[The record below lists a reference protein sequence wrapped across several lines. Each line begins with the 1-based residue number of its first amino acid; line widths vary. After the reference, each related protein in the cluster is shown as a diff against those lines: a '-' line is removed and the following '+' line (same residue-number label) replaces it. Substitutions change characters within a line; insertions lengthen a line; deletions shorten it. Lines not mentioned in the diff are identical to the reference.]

1 MKNYLSQINEFI
13 FKFHIKLK
21 LNWEKFQ
28 FSIKFLFGVKQTWYI
43 FILHNNKLHCK
54 IKIYNTLLVGVI
66 NYRKISNKKV
76 KNILLYFISIKFE
89 FW

>member
-43 FILHNNKLHCK
+43 FILRNNKLHCK
-54 IKIYNTLLVGVI
+54 IKIYNTWY
-66 NYRKISNKKV
+66 NSISPV
-76 KNILLYFISIKFE
+76 KNFSDPARNFLASTESFG
-89 FW
+89 